1 MLTTAQVDHFA
12 TFGFTV
18 PACREPRA
26 AAPVLLPG
34 HRIGAPAPP
43 EHRPLT
49 SHHDHLPGPASP
61 AGQHLQH
68 AARDRTGPGQERDR
82 SRGDRASRK
91 GSRATGSA
99 AGSLGQLAGGGDEP
113 GVVVDAGQ
121 QLALAPVGQVVL
133 AGAVRGRRG
142 TGGARSPVSWA
153 SGR

>member
-49 SHHDHLPGPASP
+49 SHRNLPSRRPASP
-61 AGQHLQH
+61 AELQH
-68 AARDRTGPGQERDR
+68 AARDRTGPGRDRVR
-82 SRGDRASRK
+82 SRGDGQQK
-91 GSRATGSA
+91 GSRATVPAERVYLANPQTPQRRQRA
-99 AGSLGQLAGGGDEP
+99 AGSRA
-113 GVVVDAGQ
+113 
-121 QLALAPVGQVVL
+121 
-133 AGAVRGRRG
+133 
-142 TGGARSPVSWA
+142 
-153 SGR
+153 